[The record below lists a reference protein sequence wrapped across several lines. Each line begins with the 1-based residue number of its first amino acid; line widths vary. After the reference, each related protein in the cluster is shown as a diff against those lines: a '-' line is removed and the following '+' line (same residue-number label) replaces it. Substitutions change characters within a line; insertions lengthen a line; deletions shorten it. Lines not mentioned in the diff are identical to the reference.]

1 MKKLAILALAV
12 MIALPASAAGVTI
25 SGYIDIG
32 YIAAQNGSGGVAQQ
46 ASGATNG
53 TWNGNDGFSLN
64 EVNIDLSSQLTND
77 INAFVSLDVNTPTN
91 AAAVVDYEKDAANT
105 SMVRGLSIRWK
116 EMP

>member
-1 MKKLAILALAV
+1 
-12 MIALPASAAGVTI
+12 
-25 SGYIDIG
+25 
-32 YIAAQNGSGGVAQQ
+32 
-46 ASGATNG
+46 
-53 TWNGNDGFSLN
+53 LN

-77 INAFVSLDVNTPTN
+77 INAFISLDVNTPTN